1 MKLPVFN
8 DPVTN
13 EPSFSVTVAAITFA
27 VVLVKWMLGNQT
39 IMAHEFKPVTNE
51 EITTWLTPTLLLY
64 FGRQATKATEAV
76 AMARSPQSG
85 VNP

>member
-1 MKLPVFN
+1 MRLPVFS

-13 EPSFSVTVAAITFA
+13 EPSFSVTVAAVTFTVVLMKWMIGGVTFA
-27 VVLVKWMLGNQT
+27 G
-39 IMAHEFKPVTNE
+39 HEFKLVTNE

-76 AMARSPQSG
+76 ASARVEKLP
-85 VNP
+85 

>member
-1 MKLPVFN
+1 MKLPVFR

-27 VVLVKWMLGNQT
+27 VVLAKWMLGNIT
-39 IMAHEFKPVTNE
+39 FLGHDFKPVTNE

-76 AMARSPQSG
+76 ASARIEKGP
-85 VNP
+85 